1 MILIA
6 DSGSTKCN
14 WVLCD
19 LLGNIKKEFLT
30 IGFNPYFIDKNSI
43 IDTLK
48 ESNLDNYKKKI
59 NHVFF
64 YGAGC
69 SSKENKNVIKI
80 PLMQF
85 FTNAKIKISHDLEAA
100 CYAVYNGNPNITCIL
115 GTGSNS
121 CFYDGEK
128 IIESAPSLGFI
139 LGDEASGSYFGKKT
153 LSLYFNNKMPKQLQ
167 KVLKEGFETDIN
179 IINTN
184 IYKESRANV
193 FLAKYFPFI
202 VEKKNHPL
210 IKNIITEALDDFIN
224 LNIKSYP
231 NYKSLEVNFVGSV
244 AFFLSKEIYAA
255 SERNMFKIGK
265 ILRHPIKGLV
275 NFHNQ
280 KRT

>member
-19 LLGNIKKEFLT
+19 LQGNIKKEFLT
-30 IGFNPYFIDKNSI
+30 IGFNPYFIDHISI
-43 IDTLK
+43 IDTL
-48 ESNLDNYKKKI
+48 ERSELNNYKQKI

-69 SSKENKNVIKI
+69 SSEESKQVVEI
-80 PLMQF
+80 PFMQF
-85 FTNAKIKISHDLEAA
+85 FKNAKIKISNDLEAA

-121 CFYDGEK
+121 CFYDGKE
-128 IIESAPSLGFI
+128 ILENAPSLGFI

-153 LSLYFNNKMPKQLQ
+153 LHLYFNNRMPNQLQ
-167 KVLKEGFETDIN
+167 KVLQKGFETDID
-179 IINTN
+179 IINNN
-184 IYKESRANV
+184 IYKKSRANF

-202 VEKKNHPL
+202 VETKDHPL
-210 IKNIITEALDDFIN
+210 IKNIIIEALDNFIN
-224 LNIKSYP
+224 LHVKSYS

-255 SERNMFKIGK
+255 SERNMLKIGK
-265 ILRHPIKGLV
+265 ITQHPIKGLV

-280 KRT
+280 EKT